1 MNKILDFI
9 RSIFPWVTASDIFI
23 VLIVFSTLIIIL
35 AIYVYFDSK
44 SRGGKSIIWLIFTI
58 LLLGLIPFI
67 FYILVR
73 SPYTL
78 EEIKEEKLKKEV
90 IELQKKY
97 YELMIDKELERC
109 PVCGEEVKKDY
120 LFCPHCFTQL
130 KKRCPQCGSIIE
142 KDSKICPYCGYIFE
156 SERKE

>member
-1 MNKILDFI
+1 MSKILELFK
-9 RSIFPWVTASDIFI
+9 SVFPWITKSDI
-23 VLIVFSTLIIIL
+23 VIIL
-35 AIYVYFDSK
+35 AIFFVIILVLSLYVFFDSK
-44 SRGGKSIIWLIFTI
+44 SRGGNSIGWLVVNI
-58 LLLGLIPFI
+58 LLLGIIPFI

-78 EEIKEEKLKKEV
+78 EELKEEKLKKEV
-90 IELQKKY
+90 ITLQKRY
-97 YELMIDKELERC
+97 YELQIEKELLKC
-109 PVCGEEVKKDY
+109 PVCGEEVKIDY

-130 KKRCPQCGSIIE
+130 KKKCKQCGSVIE